1 MSQLPYIK
9 LCEPKIPYCLC
20 HESFILLSGSLRVI
34 KQWSNAYLLT
44 SSLHQA
50 LYTLYFNLPEVY
62 MNDYVLKEKSVSDDT
77 MHFYVTLFDS
87 VVDFVSVLYLST
99 TLHLGLK

>member
-1 MSQLPYIK
+1 M
-9 LCEPKIPYCLC
+9 
-20 HESFILLSGSLRVI
+20 
-34 KQWSNAYLLT
+34 
-44 SSLHQA
+44 
-50 LYTLYFNLPEVY
+50 LYFNLPEVY